1 LDCKKYNNKNQEL
14 KTKEINYYIINK
26 NNSNSHLRLWSTKN
40 YMEPKDSYHEILGA
54 QDLKADM
61 KKVSFSSRP
70 KAKVQVVRMVSNS
83 FESMF
88 SQRIRFSVFNVT

>member
-1 LDCKKYNNKNQEL
+1 MY
-14 KTKEINYYIINK
+14 YYILNK
-26 NNSNSHLRLWSTKN
+26 NNSNFHLRLWSTQN

-54 QDLKADM
+54 QDLKAHM

-70 KAKVQVVRMVSNS
+70 KAKVQVVQLRPTRPWTTWTLNINPLVRMISNI

-88 SQRIRFSVFNVT
+88 SQMN